1 MLYGAAGKRPKYWWD
16 LGQDID
22 SALGGLLGTHVRASD
37 GLYTDPITGLITTV
51 GNNIPR
57 FESVGGLKAILIEP
71 VATNL
76 CTHSHEFRAAI
87 SGWLNQNCTVTDD
100 ADDAPDGNTT
110 ADKIVE
116 ANDVGQVHDIQD
128 NFLVGDFTDD
138 KSVTFSTYV
147 KKAERDWVKLSLRNK
162 ANAWVGA
169 YFDLTNG
176 VVGVEGV
183 DSYAITPAA
192 NGFYRCSITHD
203 IENGVTDPHFNIAVA
218 SADNTDT
225 YNGDGSSGIYI
236 WGAQVE
242 EFPVPT
248 SYIVTS
254 GATATR
260 ATESGYPL
268 WTLPAGLFNAQGIA
282 SIWVRLGY
290 SESDMLNNAAGGILT
305 ARDGY
310 GSVLYNETPG
320 GIARFASTD
329 AANAVVRNYDWAA
342 NTWYKLVVKWSS
354 TTLKY
359 QVAYDSGAGV
369 VWGAEVNFDGSY
381 GLGINLR
388 LAFDLYGPMWLRALM
403 LDDEVWSDTRID
415 AWGSP

>member
-16 LGQDID
+16 LGQQDID

-147 KKAERDWVKLSLRNK
+147 KKAEREWVKLS
-162 ANAWVGA
+162 
-169 YFDLTNG
+169 
-176 VVGVEGV
+176 
-183 DSYAITPAA
+183 
-192 NGFYRCSITHD
+192 
-203 IENGVTDPHFNIAVA
+203 
-218 SADNTDT
+218 
-225 YNGDGSSGIYI
+225 
-236 WGAQVE
+236 
-242 EFPVPT
+242 
-248 SYIVTS
+248 
-254 GATATR
+254 
-260 ATESGYPL
+260 
-268 WTLPAGLFNAQGIA
+268 
-282 SIWVRLGY
+282 
-290 SESDMLNNAAGGILT
+290 
-305 ARDGY
+305 
-310 GSVLYNETPG
+310 
-320 GIARFASTD
+320 
-329 AANAVVRNYDWAA
+329 
-342 NTWYKLVVKWSS
+342 
-354 TTLKY
+354 
-359 QVAYDSGAGV
+359 
-369 VWGAEVNFDGSY
+369 
-381 GLGINLR
+381 
-388 LAFDLYGPMWLRALM
+388 
-403 LDDEVWSDTRID
+403 
-415 AWGSP
+415 